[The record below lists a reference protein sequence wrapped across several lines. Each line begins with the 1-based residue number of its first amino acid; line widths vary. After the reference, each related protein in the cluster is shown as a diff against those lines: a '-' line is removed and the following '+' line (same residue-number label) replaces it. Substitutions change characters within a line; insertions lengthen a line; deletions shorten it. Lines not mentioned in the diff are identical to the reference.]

1 MHSISDSKL
10 TDSKLIET
18 SRKYRMD
25 PGGLKCKVFTLF
37 DQGYSTIEVAFL
49 LRKYQDPKTPRSYRA
64 TVRKYHVL
72 WKKEQGA

>member
-1 MHSISDSKL
+1 MNDNRLS
-10 TDSKLIET
+10 DSKLIEI
-18 SRKYRMD
+18 SRKYRID
-25 PGGLKCKVFTLF
+25 PGGLKCKAFALF

-72 WKKEQGA
+72 WKKEQTA